1 MNLQTLKSWPRLA
14 LSAQHW
20 SMRTR
25 MLSIVLLS
33 TFLAGLIGVVA
44 MYWSASVENERMHDE
59 HLAELAQTVLRFAE
73 HELLESMPAGGIPD
87 GGIVDVES
95 TATVGTRFI
104 YQIWSQDGRLLL
116 RSHNA
121 PMAPLA
127 HLGRSGFSEGTF
139 NGEPVITFVSQGSS
153 NALEVQVADRVE
165 QRKDVVISS
174 LAAPV
179 GVFQGAVL
187 IVLMLAWRAMAKAV
201 APMTETA
208 SQLVSRSPTD
218 LTPLDVADMP
228 VELRPIVEAINAL
241 FARIHSALIHERDF
255 SAMAAHELRT
265 PLAALRLY
273 AQVAARAGD
282 DAIRAEALGNLL
294 QNVDRC
300 SHFVDQLLALAR
312 AESAPELA
320 QMAEIDLEGVAV
332 DVIDDVA
339 FEADRRQTELQLNV
353 QARQMVGR
361 RVAVQTMLR
370 NLVANAIRYSPQG
383 GEVHI
388 STLEDEAGAVCL
400 IVDDNGPGIPEA
412 ERERVF
418 DRFRRLSDD
427 GRGFGLGL
435 AIVRAVAD
443 AHRAVIEL
451 STSPLGGLRVQVRFP
466 HLDPRLNSSSTE
478 PKPSAP

>member
-1 MNLQTLKSWPRLA
+1 MDLQTLKSWPRLA
-14 LSAQHW
+14 LSARHW
-20 SMRTR
+20 SMRAR
-25 MLSIVLLS
+25 MLGIVLLS
-33 TFLAGLIGVVA
+33 TFLAGVIGVVA
-44 MYWSASVENERMHDE
+44 MYWSAGAENERMHDE

-95 TATVGTRFI
+95 TATVGTRFV
-104 YQIWSQDGRLLL
+104 YQIWSQDGKLLL

-121 PMAPLA
+121 PMTSLAPLG
-127 HLGRSGFSEGTF
+127 HSGFSEGVFGDET
-139 NGEPVITFVSQGSS
+139 VVTFVTQGSS
-153 NALEVQVADRVE
+153 NALEVQVADRVD

-179 GVFQGAVL
+179 GVFQGTVL
-187 IVLMLAWRAMAKAV
+187 IVLLLAWRAMAKAV

-228 VELRPIVEAINAL
+228 LELKPIVEAINAL
-241 FARIHSALIHERDF
+241 FTRIHSALIHERDF
-255 SAMAAHELRT
+255 SAMVAHELRT

-273 AQVAARAGD
+273 AQVAVRAGD

-320 QMAEIDLEGVAV
+320 QMAEVDLEGVLV
-332 DVIDDVA
+332 DVFDDMA
-339 FEADRRQTELQLNV
+339 FEADRRQTELQLRV
-353 QARQMVGR
+353 EARQLFGR
-361 RVAVQTMLR
+361 RVGVQTLLR

-383 GEVHI
+383 GSVHV
-388 STLEDEAGAVCL
+388 STFEDGTGQVSL
-400 IVDDNGPGIPEA
+400 VVDDNGPGIPE
-412 ERERVF
+412 EQRERVF

-466 HLDPRLNSSSTE
+466 RLNSSSTE
-478 PKPSAP
+478 PKPSTP